1 LSILPKIIGLTG
13 GIGSGKTTVAN
24 AFLWLGVPVFFA
36 DDEAK
41 RCYTEDP
48 LVKEEMIQQFGST
61 IYLPNGELNKLQLAQ
76 LIFTQNEARQF
87 VEELVHPAVNRRFQ
101 KWIIKQNSPYVI
113 REAAILFESG
123 THRDCYAT
131 ISIEAPEEVRIER
144 VVKRSGG
151 QQSREEVK
159 ARMANQWTDEQR
171 GELATYR
178 WQNDNTQLLLPELM
192 RFHDS
197 LMGHHI
203 KA

>member
-1 LSILPKIIGLTG
+1 MSILPKIIGLTG

-41 RCYTEDP
+41 RCYTED
-48 LVKEEMIQQFGST
+48 LFVKEEMIQQFGSS
-61 IYLPNGELNKLQLAQ
+61 IYLPSGELNKLQLAQ

-101 KWIIKQNSPYVI
+101 QWILQQHAPYVI

-123 THRDCYAT
+123 SYRDCHAT

-151 QQSREEVK
+151 KQSREEVK
-159 ARMANQWTDEQR
+159 ARIANQWTDAQR
-171 GELATYR
+171 GEHATYR
-178 WQNDNTQLLLPELM
+178 WQNNNSELLLPEVIK
-192 RFHDS
+192 FHEAQS
-197 LMGHHI
+197 AGFI